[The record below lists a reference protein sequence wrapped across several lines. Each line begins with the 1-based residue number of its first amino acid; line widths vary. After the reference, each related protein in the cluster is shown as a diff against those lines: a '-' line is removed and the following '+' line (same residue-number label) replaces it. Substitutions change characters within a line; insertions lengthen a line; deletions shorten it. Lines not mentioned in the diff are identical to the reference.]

1 MHDPKTLFEALF
13 APRRIALVGASADVT
28 KTTSRPQR
36 FLRKHGFAGEILPIN
51 PSRREILGEAAYAS
65 LDAVPGEI
73 DHAYILLN
81 GRAAVDALAAC
92 GRRGVT
98 VASILAGGFADAGA
112 AGASM
117 QDDLVRIVRD
127 TGIRLVGPNSI
138 GTVSTD
144 PPVALTANAAF
155 AVEHLRKGRWAVVS
169 QSGSLIGAL
178 LSRADARG
186 IGFSRLISVGNEVD
200 LAVGEIADLLVD
212 DPASDAILLFMETLR
227 DGERLA
233 RAARRAHAAGKPMI
247 AYKLGRS
254 EVGQELAK
262 SHTGAIAGSDATFDA
277 FCHRH
282 GIARVSMFESLVDV
296 PALLVARPKVGDRGA
311 SGGQARGPQASGPL
325 ASSPQPSN
333 PQPRGRRVAVA
344 TTTGGGAAMVV
355 DNMAVAGLDSVGPPQ
370 ALVDWLNPLGIA
382 AGEGRL
388 VDLTLAGAKPEIVAG
403 TIERL
408 LADDGNDAVIFVV
421 GSSAQFNPELAV
433 EPLLAFA
440 RSAKPFAV
448 SLTPSAERSVALLTA
463 AGVPVF
469 RHPESCAEAM
479 AVCLLRPTPQP
490 VPELP
495 EPSSATRDALADGRR
510 SGFDER
516 RAAALFAAL
525 GVPMAR
531 AMAVPDAR
539 RVAAAVDEIGGPVAL
554 KILSADIAHKTEAGG
569 VALGLPDG
577 QHAAV
582 AARDMEKHVRAHSP
596 GARLEGFL
604 VQKMERGLAEVIVG
618 FRRDPLVGPTVTV
631 GLGGVL
637 AELYK
642 DAATRLAPVD
652 EVEARQM
659 IEAVKGLAILRGYR
673 NLPRGDVSALAR
685 AVAAFSTLAH
695 EGFADVSDA
704 EINPLLVKRDGE
716 GVVAVDGLV
725 VLG

>member
-1 MHDPKTLFEALF
+1 MTDLFKSLFE
-13 APRRIALVGASADVT
+13 PKRIALIGASADIT

-36 FLRKHGFAGEILPIN
+36 FLRKHGFTGEILPVN
-51 PSRREILGEAAYAS
+51 PSRPEIMGDKAYKD
-65 LDAVPGEI
+65 LDAIAGDI

-81 GRAAVDALAAC
+81 GKAAVDALAAC
-92 GRRGVT
+92 GRRGVK

-117 QDDLVRIVRD
+117 QDALVRIVRE

-144 PPVALTANAAF
+144 PPMALTANAAF
-155 AVEHLRKGRWAVVS
+155 AVETLRTGTWGLVS

-200 LAVGEIADLLVD
+200 LAVGEIADLMVD
-212 DPASDAILLFMETLR
+212 DPRTNAILLFMETLR

-233 RAARRAHAAGKPMI
+233 RAARRAHAAGKPVI

-254 EVGQELAK
+254 DIGQELAK

-277 FCHRH
+277 FCRRH

-296 PALLVARPKVGDRGA
+296 PALLVDRPPAKGK
-311 SGGQARGPQASGPL
+311 
-325 ASSPQPSN
+325 
-333 PQPRGRRVAVA
+333 RVAVA

-355 DNMAVAGLDSVGPPQ
+355 DNMAVAGLDIADPPQ
-370 ALVDWLNPLGIA
+370 ALVDWLKPLGIA
-382 AGEGRL
+382 AGEGKL

-433 EPLLAFA
+433 EPLLKFA
-440 RSAKPFAV
+440 KSAKPFAV
-448 SLTPSAERSVALLTA
+448 SLTPSAEKSLALLTA
-463 AGVPVF
+463 AGVPAF

-479 AVCLLRPTPQP
+479 AICLLRPAPQP
-490 VPELP
+490 VPVLA
-495 EPSSATRDALADGRR
+495 EPSRSAIDALESGRAG
-510 SGFDER
+510 GFNER
-516 RAAALFAAL
+516 RAADFFAAL
-525 GVPMAR
+525 GMPMAK

-539 RVAAAVDEIGGPVAL
+539 RLVAAVTEVGAPVAL
-554 KILSADIAHKTEAGG
+554 KILSADIPHKTEAGG
-569 VALGLPDG
+569 VALNLPDG
-577 QHAAV
+577 QTAAV
-582 AARDMEKHVRAHSP
+582 AAREIEKRVKAHSP
-596 GARLEGFL
+596 NAKLEGFL
-604 VQKMERGLAEVIVG
+604 VQKMEKGLAEVILG

-637 AELYK
+637 AEIYK

-652 EVEARQM
+652 EAEALQM
-659 IEAVKGLAILRGYR
+659 IAEVKGLATIRGYR
-673 NLPRGDVSALAR
+673 NLPRGDVAALAK
-685 AVAAFSTLAH
+685 AIAAFSTLAH
-695 EGFADVSDA
+695 KAFASVAEA
-704 EINPLLVKRDGE
+704 EINPVLVKRDGE

-725 VLG
+725 VLK

>member
-1 MHDPKTLFEALF
+1 MSPSDTLFASLF
-13 APRRIALVGASADVT
+13 EPKRIALIGASADVI

-36 FLRKHGFAGEILPIN
+36 FLRKHGFMGEILPVN
-51 PSRREILGEAAYAS
+51 PSRTEILGEKAYKD
-65 LDAVPGEI
+65 LDAIEGDI

-81 GRAAVDALAAC
+81 GKGAVEALAAC
-92 GRRGVT
+92 GRRGVK

-112 AGASM
+112 EGASL
-117 QDDLVRIVRD
+117 QDDLTRIVRE
-127 TGIRLVGPNSI
+127 TGVRLVGPNSI

-144 PPVALTANAAF
+144 PAMALTANAAF
-155 AVEHLRKGRWAVVS
+155 AVDKLRSGNWAVVS

-200 LAVGEIADLLVD
+200 LAVGEIADMMVD
-212 DPASDAILLFMETLR
+212 DPKTKAILLFMETLR

-254 EVGQELAK
+254 DIGQELAK

-277 FCHRH
+277 FCRRH

-296 PALLVARPKVGDRGA
+296 PALLVDRPPAKGK
-311 SGGQARGPQASGPL
+311 
-325 ASSPQPSN
+325 
-333 PQPRGRRVAVA
+333 RVAVA

-355 DNMAVAGLDSVGPPQ
+355 DNMAMAGLDIVGPPQ
-370 ALVDWLNPLGIA
+370 ALVDWLKPLGIA
-382 AGEGRL
+382 AGQGKL

-408 LADDGNDAVIFVV
+408 LADDGNDAAIFVV

-433 EPLLAFA
+433 EPLLKFA
-440 RSAKPFAV
+440 KSVKPFAV
-448 SLTPSAERSVALLTA
+448 SLTPSAEKSVALLTA

-479 AVCLLRPTPQP
+479 AVCLLRPAPQP
-490 VPELP
+490 
-495 EPSSATRDALADGRR
+495 EPALAEPTRAALDALEAGRV

-516 RAAALFAAL
+516 RAADFFGAL
-525 GVPMAR
+525 GVPVAK
-531 AMAVPDAR
+531 ALAIPDAKR
-539 RVAAAVDEIGGPVAL
+539 VVAAVTEIGGPVVL

-569 VALGLPDG
+569 VALGLADG
-577 QHAAV
+577 PTAAL
-582 AARDMEKHVRAHSP
+582 AAREIEKRVKAHSP
-596 GARLEGFL
+596 HARLDGFL
-604 VQKMERGLAEVIVG
+604 VQRMERGLAEVILG
-618 FRRDPLVGPTVTV
+618 FRRDPLVGPTITV

-637 AELYK
+637 AEIYK
-642 DAATRLAPVD
+642 DASTRLAPVS
-652 EVEARQM
+652 EAEARQM
-659 IEAVKGLAILRGYR
+659 IDEVKGLATIRGYR
-673 NLPRGDVSALAR
+673 NLPLGDVGALAGAI
-685 AVAAFSTLAH
+685 AVFSTLAH
-695 EGFADVSDA
+695 KAFADVLEA
-704 EINPLLVKRDGE
+704 EINPLLVKRAGE

-725 VLG
+725 VLER

>member
-1 MHDPKTLFEALF
+1 MNDLFHALFQPLFE
-13 APRRIALVGASADVT
+13 PRRIALIGASADEK
-28 KTTSRPQR
+28 KTTARPQR
-36 FLRKHGFAGEILPIN
+36 FLRKHGFAGEILPVN
-51 PSRREILGEAAYAS
+51 PGRSEIMGDKAYKT
-65 LDAVPGEI
+65 LDAIPGEI

-81 GRAAVDALAAC
+81 GKDAVAALAAC
-92 GRRGVT
+92 GKRGVK

-112 AGASM
+112 AGASL
-117 QDDLVRIVRD
+117 QDDLARIVRE

-138 GTVSTD
+138 GTVSSD
-144 PPVALTANAAF
+144 PPMALTANAAF
-155 AVEHLRKGRWAVVS
+155 AVDKLRAGNWGLVS

-212 DPASDAILLFMETLR
+212 DPKTRAILLFMETLR

-233 RAARRAHAAGKPMI
+233 RAARRAHAAGKPVI

-254 EVGQELAK
+254 AIGQELAK

-277 FCHRH
+277 FCRRH
-282 GIARVSMFESLVDV
+282 GIARVSMFESLIDV
-296 PALLVARPKVGDRGA
+296 PALLVDRPPANPSERRGK
-311 SGGQARGPQASGPL
+311 
-325 ASSPQPSN
+325 
-333 PQPRGRRVAVA
+333 RVAVA

-355 DNMAVAGLDSVGPPQ
+355 DNMAMAGLEIAGPPQ
-370 ALVDWLNPLGIA
+370 ALVDWLKPLGIA
-382 AGEGRL
+382 AGEGKL

-408 LADDGNDAVIFVV
+408 LADDGNDAAIFVV

-433 EPLLAFA
+433 EPLLKFA
-440 RSAKPFAV
+440 GSAKPFAV
-448 SLTPSAERSVALLTA
+448 SLTPSAEKSLALLTA
-463 AGVPVF
+463 AGVPAF

-479 AVCLLRPTPQP
+479 ALCLLRPAPQP
-490 VPELP
+490 VPSLA
-495 EPSSATRDALADGRR
+495 EPGRAALDALAAGRA

-516 RAAALFAAL
+516 RAADLFAAL
-525 GVPMAR
+525 GVPMAK
-531 AMAVPDAR
+531 AMAVPDAKR
-539 RVAAAVDEIGGPVAL
+539 IAAAVAEIGGPVAL

-577 QHAAV
+577 QTASV
-582 AARDMEKHVRAHSP
+582 AAREIEKRVKAHMP
-596 GARLEGFL
+596 NAKLEGFL
-604 VQKMERGLAEVIVG
+604 VQKMERGLAEVILG

-637 AELYK
+637 AEIYK

-652 EVEARQM
+652 EAEARQM
-659 IEAVKGLAILRGYR
+659 IEEVKGLATIRGYR
-673 NLPRGDVSALAR
+673 NLPRGDVGALARTIAAFSALA
-685 AVAAFSTLAH
+685 H
-695 EGFADVSDA
+695 EAFADVADA
-704 EINPLLVKRDGE
+704 EINPLLVKADGQ

-725 VLG
+725 IIG

>member
-1 MHDPKTLFEALF
+1 MNHPNPLFTALFE
-13 APRRIALVGASADVT
+13 PKRIALIGASADET

-36 FLRKHGFAGEILPIN
+36 FLRKHGFKGEILPVN
-51 PSRREILGEAAYAS
+51 PSRAEIMGEKAYKD
-65 LDAVPGEI
+65 LDAIPGDI

-81 GRAAVDALAAC
+81 GKDAVEALAAC
-92 GRRGVT
+92 GRRGVKVT
-98 VASILAGGFADAGA
+98 SILAGGFADAGA
-112 AGASM
+112 AGASL
-117 QDDLVRIVRD
+117 QDDLARIVRD

-144 PPVALTANAAF
+144 PPMALTANAAF
-155 AVEHLRKGRWAVVS
+155 AVDRLRSGSWAVVS

-200 LAVGEIADLLVD
+200 LAVGEIADLMVD
-212 DPASDAILLFMETLR
+212 DPRTAAILLFMETLR

-233 RAARRAHAAGKPMI
+233 HAARRAYAAGKPVI

-254 EVGQELAK
+254 EIGQELAK

-277 FCHRH
+277 FCRRH

-296 PALLVARPKVGDRGA
+296 PALLVDRPPASQSEGRGK
-311 SGGQARGPQASGPL
+311 
-325 ASSPQPSN
+325 
-333 PQPRGRRVAVA
+333 RVAVA

-355 DNMAVAGLDSVGPPQ
+355 DNMAMAGLDIAGPPQ
-370 ALVDWLNPLGIA
+370 ALVDWLKPLGIA
-382 AGEGRL
+382 AGEGKL
-388 VDLTLAGAKPEIVAG
+388 VDLTLAGTKPEIVAG

-433 EPLLAFA
+433 EPLLKFA
-440 RSAKPFAV
+440 KSAKPFAV
-448 SLTPSAERSVALLTA
+448 SLTPSAEKSLALLTA
-463 AGVPVF
+463 AGVPAF

-490 VPELP
+490 VPALA
-495 EPSSATRDALADGRR
+495 EPPRGARDALAAGRI

-516 RAAALFAAL
+516 RAADFFAAL
-525 GVPMAR
+525 GVPVAK
-531 AMAVPDAR
+531 ALAIPDAKR
-539 RVAAAVDEIGGPVAL
+539 IAAAVAEIGGPVVL
-554 KILSADIAHKTEAGG
+554 KILSADITHKTEAGG

-577 QHAAV
+577 QTAAV
-582 AARDMEKHVRAHSP
+582 AAREIEKRVKAHMP
-596 GARLEGFL
+596 NAKLEGFL

-618 FRRDPLVGPTVTV
+618 FRRDLLVGPTITV

-637 AELYK
+637 AEIYK

-652 EVEARQM
+652 ETEARQM
-659 IEAVKGLAILRGYR
+659 IEEVKGLATIRGYR
-673 NLPRGDVSALAR
+673 NLPRGDVGALAK
-685 AVAAFSTLAH
+685 AIAAFSTLAH
-695 EGFADVSDA
+695 KAFADVSEA

-725 VLG
+725 LLNCRTSAG

>member
-1 MHDPKTLFEALF
+1 MSLFDSLF
-13 APRRIALVGASADVT
+13 APKRIALIGASSDE
-28 KTTSRPQR
+28 KRTTSRPQR
-36 FLRKHGFAGEILPIN
+36 FLQKHGFRGEILPVN
-51 PSRREILGEAAYAS
+51 PGRAEVFGVKAYKAI
-65 LDAVPGEI
+65 DDVPGDI

-81 GRAAVDALAAC
+81 GKDAVAALEAC
-92 GRRGVT
+92 GRRGVK

-117 QDDLVRIVRD
+117 QDDLVRIVKQ

-155 AVEHLRKGRWAVVS
+155 AVEKLRAGRWGLVS

-186 IGFSRLISVGNEVD
+186 LGFSRLISVGNEVD
-200 LAVGEIADLLVD
+200 LKVGEIADLLVD
-212 DPASDAILLFMETLR
+212 DPKTRAILLFMETRR

-233 RAARRAHAAGKPMI
+233 RAARRAYAAGKPVV

-254 EVGQELAK
+254 DIGQELAK

-277 FCHRH
+277 FCRRH

-296 PALLVARPKVGDRGA
+296 PALLVDRPPA
-311 SGGQARGPQASGPL
+311 T
-325 ASSPQPSN
+325 
-333 PQPRGRRVAVA
+333 GRRVAVA

-355 DNMAVAGLDSVGPPQ
+355 DNMAMAGLDIAGPPQ
-370 ALVDWLNPLGIA
+370 GLVDWLKPLGIA
-382 AGEGRL
+382 AGEGKL

-408 LADDGNDAVIFVV
+408 LADDANDAAIFVV

-433 EPLLAFA
+433 EPLLKFA
-440 RSAKPFAV
+440 KSAKPFAV
-448 SLTPSAERSVALLTA
+448 ALTPSAEKSLALLTA
-463 AGVPVF
+463 AGVPAF

-479 AVCLLRPTPQP
+479 ALCLLRPTPQP
-490 VPELP
+490 EPALT
-495 EPSSATRDALADGRR
+495 EPSLATRDALLAGRA
-510 SGFDER
+510 GFDER

-525 GVPMAR
+525 GVPTAKSI
-531 AMAVPDAR
+531 AVPDAR
-539 RVAAAVDEIGGPVAL
+539 RVGSAVDELGGPVAL

-577 QHAAV
+577 QAAAV
-582 AARDMEKHVRAHSP
+582 AAREMEKRVRAHAP
-596 GARLEGFL
+596 NAKLDGFL
-604 VQKMERGLAEVIVG
+604 VQKMERGLAEVILG
-618 FRRDPLVGPTVTV
+618 FRRDPLVGPTITV

-637 AELYK
+637 AEIYK

-652 EVEARQM
+652 EAEALQM
-659 IEAVKGLAILRGYR
+659 IGEVKGLATIRGYR
-673 NLPRGDVSALAR
+673 NLPKGDVAALAR
-685 AVAAFSTLAH
+685 AISAFSALAH
-695 EGFADVSDA
+695 SAFAEVSEA
-704 EINPLLVKRDGE
+704 EINPLLVRKDGE

-725 VLG
+725 VQ